1 MVSINSQIFTK
12 KDIPWRIIE
21 EEALLVDV
29 HKGEVVHLNEVAA
42 EVWKVINEKKDE
54 KTSVKELIEH
64 ICSQFEVDENT
75 AEKDILDFVNELVEK
90 GLVSH

>member
-1 MVSINSQIFTK
+1 MTSINTLITPQ

-29 HKGEVVHLNEVAA
+29 HQGEVVHLNKVGA

-54 KTSVKELIEH
+54 KTSIKELIDH
-64 ICSQFEVDENT
+64 ICSEFEIDENT
-75 AEKDILDFVNELVEK
+75 AEKDVLDFVNELVEK
-90 GLVSH
+90 GLVGY